1 MRILV
6 HLNHGCDKS
15 VMMDFGRNLNKP
27 TVKKLLK
34 DGVDSTVKSLFGYA
48 NISDAVRQVEI
59 AAENIKQARI
69 KADVT
74 IDQHGRGSVCYAA

>member
-1 MRILV
+1 MKVLV

-15 VMMDFGRNLNKP
+15 VMMDFGRNLNRP

-34 DGVDSTVKSLFGYA
+34 DGVDSTIKSLFGYA
-48 NISDAVRQVEI
+48 SISGLVRQVEI
-59 AAENIKQARI
+59 PAVNIKQAEI

>member
-1 MRILV
+1 MRVLV
-6 HLNHGCDKS
+6 HLNHGYDRS

-34 DGVDSTVKSLFGYA
+34 DGVDSTIKSLMGYA
-48 NISDAVRQVEI
+48 NISGAVRKAEI
-59 AAENIKQARI
+59 AAESIKQAEI

>member
-6 HLNHGCDKS
+6 HLNHGYDKS
-15 VMMDFGRNLNKP
+15 IMMNFGRNLNKP

-34 DGVDSTVKSLFGYA
+34 DGVDSTVKSLLGYA
-48 NISDAVRQVEI
+48 NISGAVRQVEI
-59 AAENIKQARI
+59 AAENTKQAET